1 MIRSLTTT
9 AAGLALALAAAPA
22 LAAPVEVAPGVTL
35 ERLERPGPQVV
46 HVMRVRQS
54 PLTRV
59 APILTSGSPARRERL
74 STAIGALRPFGGVA
88 GMNGDFFNVDFAYPS
103 GAMLIGGELVSEPEP
118 TRSATLFGPDG
129 RIQIPHLE
137 LTGRW
142 QAVDPA
148 GTTLFDVRT
157 FNGMNRPAERGTE
170 TILYTP
176 RFGPATPVA
185 STNSRYEA
193 AIQLDP
199 GQAPLVNTA
208 LSGTVVTTGTGGG
221 LAIGAGQ
228 VVVTGV
234 GSSGPAVVSDLVP
247 GRRATVRIDVP
258 AIPAGVLDGIGG
270 GPILVSAGVPIL
282 AAGEGFSTTQL
293 TALRQRSAIGQ
304 SADGSTLLLVT
315 TEGAEQG
322 SRGISTAEQANLMA
336 ELGAV
341 EAMAMDAGGSA
352 VMVVD
357 DDLVV
362 PWASERAITTA
373 LAVFHRGVSLVTLA
387 DERLTPNGDRV
398 TDTLATEMRVPAAG
412 DVSLT
417 MERRGGG
424 AVKTVVAGATGPGVL
439 AVKVNPAALG
449 LADGPYA
456 LVARLTPS
464 DGSAPTE
471 HRRKVIVDRTLGGL
485 KLRPA
490 RRGKKKELSIR
501 FALTRPARVTVRIA
515 GADGKPRRALLS
527 GRPLGRGPQLVT
539 WDRSL
544 RRAAAKGTFTIEVDA
559 RNSYGRSVLSRPVT
573 LVP

>member
-9 AAGLALALAAAPA
+9 AAGLALAFAATPA

-46 HVMRVRQS
+46 HVMRVRQG

-59 APILTSGSPARRERL
+59 APILTSGSPVRRERL
-74 STAIGALRPFGGVA
+74 TTAIGALRPFGGVA
-88 GMNGDFFNVDFAYPS
+88 GMNGDFFNVNFAYPS
-103 GAMLIGGELVSEPEP
+103 GATLIGGELVSEPEP

-148 GTTLFDVRT
+148 GATPFDVRT
-157 FNGMNRPAERGTE
+157 FNGINRPAERGTE

-208 LSGTVVTTGTGGG
+208 LSGTVVATGTGGG
-221 LAIGAGQ
+221 LPIGAGQ

-234 GSSGPAVVSDLVP
+234 GSSGPAVVSDLAP

-270 GPILVSAGVPIL
+270 GPILVSGGVPIL

-304 SADGSTLLLVT
+304 RADGALLLVT

-341 EAMAMDAGGSA
+341 EAMAMDSGGSA

-373 LAVFHRGVSLVTLA
+373 LAVFHRGVSLVPLA
-387 DERLTPNGDRV
+387 SERLTPNGDRV
-398 TDTLATEMRVPAAG
+398 TDTLAAEMRVPVAG
-412 DVSLT
+412 VVSLT

-424 AVKTVVAGATGPGVL
+424 TVKTVAAGPTGPGIL
-439 AVKVNPAALG
+439 AKKVNPAALG

-471 HRRKVIVDRTLGGL
+471 HRRKVTVDRTLGGL
-485 KLRPA
+485 KLRPS

-501 FALTRPARVTVRIA
+501 FALTRPARVTVRIV
-515 GADGKPRRALLS
+515 GADGRPRRALLS

-544 RRAAAKGTFTIEVDA
+544 RRAAAKGTFTVEVDA
-559 RNSYGRSVLSRPVT
+559 RNSYGRSVLSRSAALAP
-573 LVP
+573 